1 MEKFSESIKYFREK
15 RQISQEEL
23 AKRAGI
29 TQSAISLYEKGEIT
43 PKLIVADKIANA
55 LGITIEQLMKG
66 DDSDCSETNQN
77 ACADHG

>member
-1 MEKFSESIKYFREK
+1 MDRFSENIRYFREK

-43 PKLIVADKIANA
+43 PKLIVADKIASA

-66 DDSDCSETNQN
+66 EEPCSQN
-77 ACADHG
+77 